1 MRLPASALALVLL
14 ASSGCGF
21 SETPELEDFKLS
33 AATAKRGE
41 TVNGTAMVEDDDGD
55 LSGGKMVVTLRSG
68 DNEDARELPI
78 ELGSNA
84 GKAAISV
91 SLQVSALAPA
101 GPATV
106 DLQIFDKAG
115 HGSNVQSATLVI
127 E

>member
-1 MRLPASALALVLL
+1 MRLPTSLFALFLIV
-14 ASSGCGF
+14 SSGCGF

-41 TVNGTAMVEDDDGD
+41 TVNGTAMVDDDDGD
-55 LSGGKMVVTLRSG
+55 LSGGKMVVTVRSG
-68 DNEDARELPI
+68 ESVDARDLPI

-115 HGSNVQSATLVI
+115 HGSNVQTANLVI

>member
-1 MRLPASALALVLL
+1 MRLAPSLLALALF
-14 ASSGCGF
+14 ASSGCVIN
-21 SETPELEDFKLS
+21 ETPELEDFKLS

-68 DNEDARELPI
+68 DKEDARELPI
-78 ELGSNA
+78 ELGSSV

-91 SLQVSALAPA
+91 SLQVSALAPV

-106 DLQIFDKAG
+106 DLQVFDKAG
-115 HGSNVQSATLVI
+115 HGSNVQSASLVI